1 MHTLAVVHP
10 VGHAPHRYTAI
21 AQPSLL
27 IFDTEDAGHPVSVGR
42 QMRQHLPNPRYFEFT
57 RSVDGDWE
65 VHHTGEEM
73 IAMMLETYPGWK
85 NKRLGGRRDKD
96 LPDLTRVAGG
106 FNGWND
112 KHGEEFDAWGGYDE
126 ADAPDL
132 PTAVNENCWRAKL
145 DKSTNTNC
153 SCTPSWSSGVFEKLE
168 GRSQV
173 PHSSPISCFRNS
185 SHPFPRYFHI

>member
-10 VGHAPHRYTAI
+10 VGHAPHRYTVI

-42 QMRQHLPNPRYFEFT
+42 QMRRHLPNPRYFEFT

-106 FNGWND
+106 FNGWTD

-145 DKSTNTNC
+145 DKSTNTIVYENVV
-153 SCTPSWSSGVFEKLE
+153 T
-168 GRSQV
+168 GRIARVRPPGAQV
-173 PHSSPISCFRNS
+173 S
-185 SHPFPRYFHI
+185 PRYFHI